1 MSPGETELCN
11 LEKEPLPARFTPPRL
26 IFATFSAPLRQLK
39 MSKTSAMATTKRT
52 ILTEPQDWDRWV
64 KEIRAR
70 VDRTI
75 HKLIFR
81 DGSNA
86 LEPPNRPSFTDF
98 AEEATHYVDLNSINQ
113 RAYSVATADYE
124 SRPITESI
132 STAKLTSLREGD
144 TLRQWLQK
152 LEASTAPSRGFMTDR
167 IRKQVY
173 QALRPDSI
181 GSTPTLAALVAR
193 KSEKLQ
199 SNSRTS
205 RKEES
210 REKTDKTDKTDALR
224 DKRPH
229 GVIRILEW
237 KKEGGLATTEESD
250 SRKNQ
255 VRIKGYGRVN
265 VTVTALDGL
274 VSFQALRDE
283 GIYWDT
289 FTEPTR
295 LVYRDKRPICILF
308 RKYRQFVLDF
318 QPIQKED
325 IEEAVFK
332 PLSRE
337 EEAPGTQ
344 DRQRQQK
351 LAFGMPD

>member
-1 MSPGETELCN
+1 MQIGDFDERSCFCYTFSITRYIIRLTVYVLYISNIRCWGPTVRWLVSDRLSDSGAQKQLF
-11 LEKEPLPARFTPPRL
+11 RHFTPSPSL
-26 IFATFSAPLRQLK
+26 GYGDEANDLGAPGLG
-39 MSKTSAMATTKRT
+39 T
-52 ILTEPQDWDRWV
+52 ILEPVWI
-64 KEIRAR
+64 ELLII
-70 VDRTI
+70 TPI

-193 KSEKLQ
+193 KIREIAEQQPHQQKGGIKRVMFFLTAGLS
-199 SNSRTS
+199 SRIN
-205 RKEES
+205 
-210 REKTDKTDKTDALR
+210 ALM
-224 DKRPH
+224 KS
-229 GVIRILEW
+229 GS
-237 KKEGGLATTEESD
+237 K
-250 SRKNQ
+250 
-255 VRIKGYGRVN
+255 
-265 VTVTALDGL
+265 VTAESTLRL